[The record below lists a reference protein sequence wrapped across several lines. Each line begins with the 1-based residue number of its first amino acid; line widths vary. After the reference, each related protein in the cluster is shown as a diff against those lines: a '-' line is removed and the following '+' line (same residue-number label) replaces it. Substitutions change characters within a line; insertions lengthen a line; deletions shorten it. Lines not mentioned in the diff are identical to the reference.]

1 MNDAIEAIAKSQNI
15 EVKSNTNSIVILK
28 LKDTVSFQQI
38 AKLHEALRS
47 KASELSSQIDVFV
60 GTQADE
66 LLLSCRIG
74 KKRSR
79 DDALEAPA
87 SLLEDVSNALKKIEK
102 AAKAPIEK
110 KDLEDAKKICE
121 DTVVSLNAIDGD
133 GRAVQS
139 FGVFHKT
146 LAASDTKPRIVLA
159 FRIHAG

>member
-15 EVKSNTNSIVILK
+15 EVKSNTGSLVILK
-28 LKDTVSFQQI
+28 LKNTVSFQQI

-79 DDALEAPA
+79 DDAIEAPA
-87 SLLEDVSNALKKIEK
+87 SLLEGVSNALKKIEK
-102 AAKAPIEK
+102 AAKVPIEK
-110 KDLEDAKKICE
+110 KDIEDAKKICE
-121 DTVVSLNAIDGD
+121 DMVVSLQAVDGD

-139 FGVFHKT
+139 C
-146 LAASDTKPRIVLA
+146 
-159 FRIHAG
+159 